1 MLELGKLYLPTL
13 LDFDPENKRITFQ
26 SPEIHSREYFINI
39 KYSLELQFSGT
50 GVHILYYG
58 EDDSYLS
65 DTLILEESHIACG
78 DLDAECF
85 SKIQE
90 RAL

>member
-13 LDFDPENKRITFQ
+13 LDFDPENERITFQ
-26 SPEIHSREYFINI
+26 SPEFHSNEYFTNI

-65 DTLILEESHIACG
+65 ETLSLEEAQIAYG
-78 DLDAECF
+78 DLNT
-85 SKIQE
+85 
-90 RAL
+90 